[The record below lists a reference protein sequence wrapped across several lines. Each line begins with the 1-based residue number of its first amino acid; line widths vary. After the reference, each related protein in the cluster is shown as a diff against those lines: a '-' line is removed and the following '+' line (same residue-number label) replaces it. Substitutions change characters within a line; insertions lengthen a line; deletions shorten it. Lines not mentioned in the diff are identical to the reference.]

1 LLEWLTKQELESV
14 KSTKILDDIRAVGA
28 SYSDKKWYSHF
39 KAWEYSKGYLWLG
52 ASGAKKVMDFG
63 CGVSPFPQFL
73 ANRGFEVWGVDNN
86 SNNYYSASDL
96 GTDKL
101 QELYPDVHYHF
112 GEIFDLDEKFD
123 AIVSFSVL
131 EHLGEEERKLR
142 IYKRMKE
149 LLNDGGKVCHIVD
162 CYSPEVWPRKLR
174 GEVIHFPP
182 IVTSFD
188 ISYDPTLCP
197 NPQEVPP
204 AVSPYF
210 LGFGTRVM
218 VAHDV

>member
-1 LLEWLTKQELESV
+1 MTKQELES
-14 KSTKILDDIRAVGA
+14 KEFAKILGDIRAVGA

-39 KAWEYSKGYLWLG
+39 KAWEYSKGYLWLK

-63 CGVSPFPQFL
+63 CGVSPIPQFL
-73 ANRGFEVWGVDNN
+73 ANQGFEVWGVDNN
-86 SNNYYSASDL
+86 SDNYCSIP
-96 GTDKL
+96 GMGKDKL

-131 EHLGEEERKLR
+131 EHLGEEGEKLR
-142 IYKRMKE
+142 IYKRMGE

-162 CYSPEVWPRKLR
+162 CYSPEAWPSKLR

-182 IVTSFD
+182 LLNSFD
-188 ISYDPTLCP
+188 ISFDPTLWP
-197 NPQEVPP
+197 DPQRVPEG
-204 AVSPYF
+204 VSPYF
-210 LGFGTRVM
+210 LGGGTRVM